1 MPRTAVRWHPWHPWP
16 PRPPRPQ
23 APRILAEQLAPL
35 REPLA
40 ALLRP
45 GTEAPP
51 AVVAAAGAR
60 ALLDLA
66 PLEEA
71 PQAWPR
77 WLASHQVAAAQ
88 RLIAILQRYGGAL
101 LADAVGL
108 GKSYVA
114 LAVALALGEP
124 FALVV
129 PAVLVP
135 QWRALLAQRGVA
147 APVITHE
154 GMSVRTVR
162 QSVSPSVRLFIVDEA
177 HRFRNPDTNRYRALA
192 KLVVGAR
199 VLLVTATPI
208 HNRIADLCHLFRLF
222 LRDHDLTALG
232 VSSLRLAARAALD
245 AETLG
250 AVAARLIVARSRS
263 RVQAAYAEGPLALTF
278 PARAAGEI
286 VRAGPLPDDV
296 LGRVIAGVQRLEPP
310 GDAAVLFR
318 LVLLSQLASSPPA
331 FRASLVRYEAF
342 LDLARDAAADGRALT
357 RHEFQRSFPRT
368 AGEDLQLAF
377 LPLLLAPG
385 PMRADARDRDVVR
398 GLRDLAAAAHD
409 PKAEALERL
418 LADRAGKTIVFVQPR
433 VTVRYLLRR
442 LRGRRVAAVIGD
454 TGLFGDEPATRA
466 EVLAAFAPR
475 AQHAPPPARALETD
489 ILIATDL
496 LSEGLNLQDATRV
509 VHYDLPWSPA
519 RLAQRVG
526 RVDRLGSPH
535 TRVETVTFLPPPALE
550 GALAVEQRLATKLVT
565 QAAAGAAQLESVA
578 GPEAARGRLD
588 WCDRLQR
595 LQSGVAAPSTGT
607 VAAVAAQLSAVVLIV
622 RIGSLVEALVVTDH
636 HVRPDPGEAT
646 RLLEEAACA
655 RPVGLDRAR
664 LEQAV
669 QRAAPLV
676 RARLAALED
685 ARWRA
690 SDRDRLGRRL
700 IPWVLGAA
708 RRAAQRGDARQLS
721 RLDALV
727 SRLALGM
734 TAGEELLLEQLLAR
748 RTPLTVRD
756 VLAWHAGLPPLPEGG
771 VAPRAELVVAVA
783 IQPQRPA

>member
-16 PRPPRPQ
+16 PRPPWPPQPQ

-66 PLEEA
+66 LLEEA

-162 QSVSPSVRLFIVDEA
+162 QSVSPSVQLFVVDEA

-398 GLRDLAAAAHD
+398 GLRDLAEAAHD

-433 VTVRYLLRR
+433 ATVRYLLRR
-442 LRGRRVAAVIGD
+442 RRVAAVIGD

-509 VHYDLPWSPA
+509 VHYDLP
-519 RLAQRVG
+519 
-526 RVDRLGSPH
+526 
-535 TRVETVTFLPPPALE
+535 
-550 GALAVEQRLATKLVT
+550 
-565 QAAAGAAQLESVA
+565 
-578 GPEAARGRLD
+578 
-588 WCDRLQR
+588 
-595 LQSGVAAPSTGT
+595 
-607 VAAVAAQLSAVVLIV
+607 
-622 RIGSLVEALVVTDH
+622 
-636 HVRPDPGEAT
+636 
-646 RLLEEAACA
+646 
-655 RPVGLDRAR
+655 
-664 LEQAV
+664 
-669 QRAAPLV
+669 
-676 RARLAALED
+676 
-685 ARWRA
+685 
-690 SDRDRLGRRL
+690 
-700 IPWVLGAA
+700 
-708 RRAAQRGDARQLS
+708 
-721 RLDALV
+721 
-727 SRLALGM
+727 
-734 TAGEELLLEQLLAR
+734 
-748 RTPLTVRD
+748 
-756 VLAWHAGLPPLPEGG
+756 
-771 VAPRAELVVAVA
+771 
-783 IQPQRPA
+783 

>member
-1 MPRTAVRWHPWHPWP
+1 M
-16 PRPPRPQ
+16 
-23 APRILAEQLAPL
+23 
-35 REPLA
+35 
-40 ALLRP
+40 
-45 GTEAPP
+45 
-51 AVVAAAGAR
+51 
-60 ALLDLA
+60 
-66 PLEEA
+66 
-71 PQAWPR
+71 
-77 WLASHQVAAAQ
+77 
-88 RLIAILQRYGGAL
+88 
-101 LADAVGL
+101 GL

-114 LAVALALGEP
+114 LAVALALEEP

-129 PAVLVP
+129 PAVLAP
-135 QWRALLAQRGVA
+135 QWRVLLAQHDAEA
-147 APVITHE
+147 AIVTHE
-154 GMSVRTVR
+154 SLSRPSSTTLHYPPRTC
-162 QSVSPSVRLFIVDEA
+162 LFVVDEA

-208 HNRIADLCHLFRLF
+208 HNRIADLFQLFRLF

-232 VSSLRLAARAALD
+232 VASLRLAARAALD
-245 AETLG
+245 VETLG

-263 RVQAAYAEGPLALTF
+263 RVQAAYAEGPLMLRF
-278 PARAAGEI
+278 PSRGPGEI
-286 VRAGPLPDDV
+286 VRAGPMPDDA
-296 LGRVIAGVQRLEPP
+296 LRGVIAEVQRLEPP
-310 GDAAVLFR
+310 GDAAALFR

-342 LDLARDAAADGRALT
+342 LDLARDAAVDGRTLT
-357 RHEFQRSFPRT
+357 RREFQRSFPRT

-385 PMRADARDRDVVR
+385 PSGTDDRDRDVVR
-398 GLRDLAAAAHD
+398 GLRDLAGPAPD

-418 LADRAGKTIVFVQPR
+418 LAGRAGKTIVFVQPR
-433 VTVRYLLRR
+433 ATVRYLLRR

-535 TRVETVTFLPPPALE
+535 DRVETVTFLPPPALE
-550 GALAVEQRLATKLVT
+550 RALAVEQRLAAKLVT
-565 QAAAGAAQLESVA
+565 QAASGAAQLESVA

-595 LQSGVAAPSTGT
+595 LRSGVAAPSTGT
-607 VAAVAAQLSAVVLIV
+607 VAAVAAQATAVVLIV
-622 RIGSLVEALVVTDH
+622 RIGSLVEALLVTDH
-636 HVRPDPGEAT
+636 DVRPDPGEAT

-655 RPVGLDRAR
+655 TPIAVDCAR
-664 LEQAV
+664 LERAV

-690 SDRDRLGRRL
+690 SDRDRLSRRL

-708 RRAAQRGDARQLS
+708 RRAARRGDGRQLA

-734 TAGEELLLEQLLAR
+734 TAGEELLLEDLLAR
-748 RTPLTVRD
+748 RAPLSVRQ
-756 VLAWHAGLPPLPEGG
+756 VLAWHERLPPLGTGTE
-771 VAPRAELVVAVA
+771 APQVELVAAMVLG
-783 IQPQRPA
+783 

>member
-77 WLASHQVAAAQ
+77 WLASHQ
-88 RLIAILQRYGGAL
+88 
-101 LADAVGL
+101 
-108 GKSYVA
+108 
-114 LAVALALGEP
+114 
-124 FALVV
+124 
-129 PAVLVP
+129 
-135 QWRALLAQRGVA
+135 
-147 APVITHE
+147 
-154 GMSVRTVR
+154 
-162 QSVSPSVRLFIVDEA
+162 
-177 HRFRNPDTNRYRALA
+177 
-192 KLVVGAR
+192 VVGAR

-278 PARAAGEI
+278 PVRAAGEI

-296 LGRVIAGVQRLEPP
+296 LERVIAGVQRLEPP

-357 RHEFQRSFPRT
+357 RHEFQRSFPRN

-385 PMRADARDRDVVR
+385 SMGADD
-398 GLRDLAAAAHD
+398 
-409 PKAEALERL
+409 
-418 LADRAGKTIVFVQPR
+418 
-433 VTVRYLLRR
+433 
-442 LRGRRVAAVIGD
+442 
-454 TGLFGDEPATRA
+454 
-466 EVLAAFAPR
+466 
-475 AQHAPPPARALETD
+475 
-489 ILIATDL
+489 
-496 LSEGLNLQDATRV
+496 
-509 VHYDLPWSPA
+509 
-519 RLAQRVG
+519 
-526 RVDRLGSPH
+526 
-535 TRVETVTFLPPPALE
+535 
-550 GALAVEQRLATKLVT
+550 
-565 QAAAGAAQLESVA
+565 
-578 GPEAARGRLD
+578 
-588 WCDRLQR
+588 
-595 LQSGVAAPSTGT
+595 
-607 VAAVAAQLSAVVLIV
+607 
-622 RIGSLVEALVVTDH
+622 
-636 HVRPDPGEAT
+636 
-646 RLLEEAACA
+646 
-655 RPVGLDRAR
+655 
-664 LEQAV
+664 
-669 QRAAPLV
+669 
-676 RARLAALED
+676 
-685 ARWRA
+685 
-690 SDRDRLGRRL
+690 
-700 IPWVLGAA
+700 
-708 RRAAQRGDARQLS
+708 
-721 RLDALV
+721 
-727 SRLALGM
+727 
-734 TAGEELLLEQLLAR
+734 
-748 RTPLTVRD
+748 
-756 VLAWHAGLPPLPEGG
+756 
-771 VAPRAELVVAVA
+771 
-783 IQPQRPA
+783 

>member
-1 MPRTAVRWHPWHPWP
+1 MCWPLSP
-16 PRPPRPQ
+16 PRAQ

-35 REPLA
+35 PEPLA
-40 ALLRP
+40 CLLRP

-66 PLEEA
+66 PLEQA
-71 PQAWPR
+71 PQAWPP
-77 WLASHQVAAAQ
+77 WLAPHQVAAAE
-88 RLIAILQRYGGAL
+88 RLAAILRRYGGAL

-135 QWRALLAQRGVA
+135 QWRALLAQHDAEATIV
-147 APVITHE
+147 THE
-154 GMSVRTVR
+154 SLSQPSSTTHHYPPRTC
-162 QSVSPSVRLFIVDEA
+162 LFVVDEA

-208 HNRIADLCHLFRLF
+208 HNCIADLFHLFRLF

-232 VSSLRLAARAALD
+232 VASLRLAARAALD
-245 AETLG
+245 IGTLG

-263 RVQAAYAEGPLALTF
+263 RVQAAYAEGPLLLRF
-278 PARAAGEI
+278 PSRAPGEI
-286 VRAGPLPDDV
+286 VRVGPMPDDA
-296 LGRVIAGVQRLEPP
+296 LGGVIAEIQRLEPP
-310 GDAAVLFR
+310 GDAAALFR

-342 LDLARDAAADGRALT
+342 LDLARDAAVDGRTLT
-357 RHEFQRSFPRT
+357 RREFQRSFPRT

-385 PMRADARDRDVVR
+385 PGGAVDRDRDVVR
-398 GLRDLAAAAHD
+398 GLRDLAGPAHD

-418 LADRAGKTIVFVQPR
+418 LAGRAGKTIVFVQPR
-433 VTVRYLLRR
+433 ATVRYLLRR
-442 LRGRRVAAVIGD
+442 LRGRRVAAVVGD
-454 TGLFGDEPATRA
+454 TGLFGNEPATRA

-496 LSEGLNLQDATRV
+496 VSEGLNLQDATRV

-535 TRVETVTFLPPPALE
+535 DRVEAVTFLPPPALE
-550 GALAVEQRLATKLVT
+550 RALAIEQRLAAKLVT
-565 QAAAGAAQLESVA
+565 QAASGAAQLESVA
-578 GPEAARGRLD
+578 GPAAAPGRLD

-595 LQSGVAAPSTGT
+595 LRSGVAAPSTGT
-607 VAAVAAQLSAVVLIV
+607 VAVVAAQASAVVLIV

-636 HVRPDPGEAT
+636 DVRPDPGEAT

-734 TAGEELLLEQLLAR
+734 TAGEELLLDELLSR
-748 RTPLTVRD
+748 RTPLTVRN
-756 VLAWHAGLPPLPEGG
+756 VLAWHERLPPSHDTTA
-771 VAPRAELVVAVA
+771 APQAELVAAVLCV
-783 IQPQRPA
+783 PG

>member
-398 GLRDLAAAAHD
+398 GLRDLAEAAHD

-748 RTPLTVRD
+748 RTPLSVRD